1 MSISSFK
8 IANKLITGEGATSC
22 IPSELARLK
31 INNPLIIT
39 DKILIEVGTVKK
51 ITNLLKGI
59 PYGIFD
65 GVLPEPEFSLAK
77 ECTETFI
84 NGGYDGLIAIG
95 GGSAIDIAKAV
106 SAFSKYEGNVENLV
120 GTDLVP
126 AKGAPII
133 AVPTT
138 AGTGSEVTN
147 ISILSDSKTQLKK
160 GVVSDFILPD
170 TAIVS
175 PEMTMSMPPSVTAA
189 SGIDALVHAIEAYIS
204 VNRSP
209 ITDALALHAMKLI
222 SVNLPKAYCNPNHI
236 KARENMATASLMA
249 GMAFGN
255 AGVGAVHALAYPL
268 GGRYHIPHGV
278 SNALLLPYVMEWNKA
293 SCVERFRDIAE
304 ALGHDTRQLSDMEAA
319 DIAVKGM
326 KKLCEIVR
334 IPDGLRSF
342 QIPEEDLEEM
352 AEDASQIDRLL
363 KNNPRVLTKQ
373 DIFAIYKEAY

>member
-8 IANKLITGEGATSC
+8 IANKLITGEGATSR

-160 GVVSDFILPD
+160 EL
-170 TAIVS
+170 
-175 PEMTMSMPPSVTAA
+175 
-189 SGIDALVHAIEAYIS
+189 
-204 VNRSP
+204 
-209 ITDALALHAMKLI
+209 
-222 SVNLPKAYCNPNHI
+222 
-236 KARENMATASLMA
+236 
-249 GMAFGN
+249 
-255 AGVGAVHALAYPL
+255 
-268 GGRYHIPHGV
+268 
-278 SNALLLPYVMEWNKA
+278 
-293 SCVERFRDIAE
+293 
-304 ALGHDTRQLSDMEAA
+304 
-319 DIAVKGM
+319 
-326 KKLCEIVR
+326 
-334 IPDGLRSF
+334 
-342 QIPEEDLEEM
+342 
-352 AEDASQIDRLL
+352 
-363 KNNPRVLTKQ
+363 
-373 DIFAIYKEAY
+373 